1 MDSDVQKVKDRLNIT
16 DVIGQYVQLRRAGRT
31 YIGRCPFH
39 KERTP
44 SFHVSPERG
53 TFKCFG
59 CGEGGDVFTFIEK
72 IDGVDFKTA
81 LKQLA
86 EKAGVTLDQSSYAPK
101 DPGVKEYEE
110 RLREVCESATQFFEL
125 ELRRRK
131 DVSDYLHTRGLL
143 EATATHWRLGYA
155 PASWD
160 TLSLHLQK
168 LGYSAE
174 EIVDAGFAVKSE
186 KRPGRIFD
194 RFRGRIMFPIF
205 DIAGRPIAVSGRYF
219 EQVPGM
225 KETGEP
231 AKYVNSPETA
241 VFKKSRTLYGLDRA
255 RVAIRRADCI
265 LLVEGQFDLLMAHQ
279 TGLPFAVAL
288 SGTALTPE
296 HLSLLGRLSKR
307 LVLALD
313 ADQAGIRAG
322 LKSAQLA
329 INGGFEVKVPTFG
342 AGQDPADVAKE
353 NPELLKAAIRT
364 SRSAIEFF
372 LDALRPNARDE
383 RAYATLVQQ
392 QILPLIAAMQSV
404 VDQEHFAALVA
415 NRLGVSQAAVMT
427 EVHKKPVS
435 AAPSSDTHVKESQST
450 LTPVQKKAG
459 MLMARFGP
467 DSDIGRKLREI
478 LGENR
483 FGELWQGLEPRAE
496 ELRFLFDQEVGE
508 SEESL
513 IAEEILQGVAPALKY
528 ERSKMKFV

>member
-1 MDSDVQKVKDRLNIT
+1 
-16 DVIGQYVQLRRAGRT
+16 
-31 YIGRCPFH
+31 
-39 KERTP
+39 
-44 SFHVSPERG
+44 
-53 TFKCFG
+53 
-59 CGEGGDVFTFIEK
+59 
-72 IDGVDFKTA
+72 
-81 LKQLA
+81 
-86 EKAGVTLDQSSYAPK
+86 
-101 DPGVKEYEE
+101 
-110 RLREVCESATQFFEL
+110 
-125 ELRRRK
+125 
-131 DVSDYLHTRGLL
+131 
-143 EATATHWRLGYA
+143 
-155 PASWD
+155 
-160 TLSLHLQK
+160 
-168 LGYSAE
+168 
-174 EIVDAGFAVKSE
+174 
-186 KRPGRIFD
+186 
-194 RFRGRIMFPIF
+194 
-205 DIAGRPIAVSGRYF
+205 
-219 EQVPGM
+219 M
-225 KETGEP
+225 KETSEP

-255 RVAIRRADCI
+255 RGAIRRADCI

-342 AGQDPADVAKE
+342 AGQDPADVAKQ

-372 LDALRPNARDE
+372 LDVLRPGARDE

-404 VDQEHFAALVA
+404 VDQEHFAGIVA

-427 EVHKKPVS
+427 EVHKKPVN
-435 AAPSSDTHVKESQST
+435 AAPSSETHVNETQST

-467 DSDIGRKLREI
+467 DSDIGKRLREI

-483 FGELWQGLEPRAE
+483 FGELWQDLEPRAE

-508 SEESL
+508 SEENM